1 MGLDVAALTVV
12 SNVVHRGDGM
22 NVTVFGFD
30 SGEELTEH
38 PSTCRET
45 LTGPWQRCVR
55 PGPAR
60 RRAARRSLL
69 RDLPRALASTSGVE
83 SRRSIR
89 LYTRLQ
95 VPVLPSGPGA
105 AVLRGM
111 STNVWHI
118 GTYVRT
124 MLERIGSVSGRR
136 EAPHAARQSRLA
148 PVSSRPPINRTLGS
162 PQSGCKRAHIS
173 GSIPPDPSRDRLTDQ
188 PECRGWAQGWRAAFA
203 ATAGHGRGARSLTGT
218 VPRRVLAHSGH
229 YARPFL
235 QTAAALAQRP
245 LARARLCCPRCHH
258 YYGLSRQ
265 SRCLPTTSR
274 FAVIRRVFA
283 IRSGLGWY
291 RDLPR
296 FATSI
301 LRSVPPP
308 IRRGAL
314 RVHAS
319 DFFPAGAGLRLP
331 LTGSALP
338 TPQLALSAPER
349 ELLVDTITTL
359 QRSLDAAA
367 PSVGRPLD
375 QPTSTRNWPGRRDLC
390 VRAFARGDRPPSA
403 PDMTTWAHR
412 TSPRA

>member
-1 MGLDVAALTVV
+1 MSSGSPARSRRHRRSPTPGRRRPGQELDRTDTDVQRLAEDCWIEWGGELIWVVGYTSGGAPYGLRVCDFDRADLEVMGLDVAALTVV

-188 PECRGWAQGWRAAFA
+188 PECRGLG
-203 ATAGHGRGARSLTGT
+203 TGLACRL
-218 VPRRVLAHSGH
+218 RRHRRTWPWGTQPDRHCA
-229 YARPFL
+229 P
-235 QTAAALAQRP
+235 
-245 LARARLCCPRCHH
+245 ARA
-258 YYGLSRQ
+258 
-265 SRCLPTTSR
+265 
-274 FAVIRRVFA
+274 
-283 IRSGLGWY
+283 
-291 RDLPR
+291 
-296 FATSI
+296 
-301 LRSVPPP
+301 
-308 IRRGAL
+308 
-314 RVHAS
+314 
-319 DFFPAGAGLRLP
+319 
-331 LTGSALP
+331 
-338 TPQLALSAPER
+338 
-349 ELLVDTITTL
+349 
-359 QRSLDAAA
+359 
-367 PSVGRPLD
+367 
-375 QPTSTRNWPGRRDLC
+375 
-390 VRAFARGDRPPSA
+390 
-403 PDMTTWAHR
+403 
-412 TSPRA
+412 SP